1 MQKQNRTLKVSYQ
14 PNHPDRPLLKIQGLW
29 LRRLGFNPG
38 TLVEVSTSFP
48 EVIVISKQIDTE
60 TLPKL
65 GEFFSD
71 YLKLDEDTVQKD
83 KATPQ
88 TEVVVKLIGKDVDAF
103 EIITTVSD
111 ALNSAGYKDLA
122 DKYTE
127 EATDKCDIDKLLS
140 ITTTYVTVE

>member
-1 MQKQNRTLKVSYQ
+1 MSKDYRTLRVTYQ
-14 PNHPDRPLLKIQGLW
+14 PSLPDRPKLVIQGRW
-29 LRRLGFNPG
+29 LKRLNFNPG
-38 TLVEVSTSFP
+38 EIVEISTTFP